1 MRVSILDRRK
11 SASSKLTISF
21 SSFARP
27 PVDHACLTH
36 PSLWICQLVG
46 IAMPFVCADV
56 DVSCPR
62 RTPRSLDALPGVNT
76 GTVVDSCSR
85 LGSFALN
92 ISLGGHFAC
101 GVCNWAGSLHR
112 FHCDDSEYFANPR
125 GFSSRVWMLTACS
138 GSILDDLEDTTPQQR
153 LREDHEPSFSH

>member
-1 MRVSILDRRK
+1 VE
-11 SASSKLTISF
+11 
-21 SSFARP
+21 
-27 PVDHACLTH
+27 HAHLTH
-36 PSLWICQLVG
+36 PSFWLCQLVG

-56 DVSCPR
+56 DVACPR
-62 RTPRSLDALPGVNT
+62 CTPRPLDALPGVNT
-76 GTVVDSCSR
+76 GTIVAARSC
-85 LGSFALN
+85 LGTLAFN
-92 ISLGGHFAC
+92 IGLGGNFAC